1 MKHADTCPGIRSE
14 QAMDYYRRFN
24 FLFATPAF
32 DTDDLEGMRFNQIV
46 EEIER
51 SGFEVVKARRIE
63 DAEVAVKTDA
73 AIGCMMV
80 DWGKKGFEGKTA
92 ALINL
97 MRRRGLDF
105 PIILLIRNKRFED
118 LPVEVLDFI
127 DGYVFISEE
136 TPPFIAKSLISRL
149 KQYAGTLKTPFFG
162 ALVDYAEE
170 GNQLWTCPGH
180 NGGVFYSRSPIGRV
194 FMEHLGEAVFRDD
207 LDNSVLDLGDLLTH
221 EGPALQAQKEAAQI
235 FGAEKTYF
243 VLNGTST
250 SNKVALAA
258 LVADGDLVLFDRNN
272 HKAAHH
278 GALMIGG
285 GIPVYVPTVR
295 NAWGLIGPMAWD
307 ALEEMALRECIR
319 THPLVK
325 DPDAWRKPRP
335 FRVAVVEQCTY
346 DGTIH
351 SAEMILQRIGHLC
364 DYILFDEA
372 WAGFMKFHP
381 LYAGRFAMGLSGLGP
396 EAPGIIATQST
407 HKQLASFSQASQIH
421 MKDRHIRGQKR
432 RVEHRRFNESFMQ
445 YASTSPFY
453 PLFASLDVGAQM
465 MKGRSGVVLWDD
477 TIRLGIEL
485 RKKIRAV
492 RREFE
497 EKEARPENRW
507 FFEPFVPDRVK
518 IPDVSRDGGVHDVAW
533 ETISTDELASNP
545 AHWQLAPDATWHG
558 FPGMAQGFAMTDPNK
573 LTLLTPGFERAT
585 GSYAEHGVPAPVVA
599 QYLREN
605 RIVAEKN
612 DLNSL
617 LFLLTPGVEASKA
630 GTLIS
635 GLIAFKKLHDGNALL
650 EEAIPEFYRRRPAR
664 YGGVR
669 LKDLCAEMHRFLRAA
684 DVSALQA
691 RQFSPAH
698 LPEIALSPHDATRCL
713 VRNDVDYLPIDA
725 ITGRIATTPFVVYP
739 PGIATIVPGERLT
752 ARAQPMIDYLKMFE
766 ASFNAFPGFEVEI
779 QGVYRETDAS
789 GRVRLHTYVVAE

>member
-1 MKHADTCPGIRSE
+1 
-14 QAMDYYRRFN
+14 MDYYRRFN
-24 FLFATPAF
+24 FLFAAPAF
-32 DTDDLEGMRFNQIV
+32 DADDLEGMRFNQIV
-46 EEIER
+46 AEIER

-149 KQYAGTLKTPFFG
+149 KQYAETLKTPFFG

-307 ALEEMALRECIR
+307 ALEEKALRECIR

-396 EAPGIIATQST
+396 EGPGIIATQST

-465 MKGRSGVVLWDD
+465 MKGRSGMVLWDD

-533 ETISTDELASNP
+533 ESVSTDELANNP

-558 FPGMAQGFAMTDPNK
+558 FARMAQGFAMTDPNK

-585 GSYAEHGVPAPVVA
+585 GGYAEHGVPAPVVA
-599 QYLREN
+599 EYLREN

-635 GLIAFKKLHDGNALL
+635 GLIAFKRLHDGNALL

-669 LKDLCAEMHRFLRAA
+669 LKDLCAEMHRFHRAA
-684 DVSALQA
+684 DVSTLQA

-725 ITGRIATTPFVVYP
+725 IAGRIATTPFVVYP

-752 ARAQPMIDYLKMFE
+752 ERAQPMIDYLKMFE

>member
-1 MKHADTCPGIRSE
+1 
-14 QAMDYYRRFN
+14 MDYFRRFT

-32 DTDDLEGMRFNQIV
+32 DAEDLEGARYNQIV
-46 EEIER
+46 AEIER
-51 SGFEVVKARRIE
+51 SGFEVVRARNLE
-63 DAEVAVKTDA
+63 DAEIAVQTDA

-80 DWGKKGFEGKTA
+80 DWGKKGLEGKTA

-105 PIILLIRNKRFED
+105 PILLLIRRKRLED
-118 LPVEVLDFI
+118 VPVEVLDFI
-127 DGYVFISEE
+127 DGYVFLSEE
-136 TPPFIAKSLISRL
+136 TPAFIAKNLISRL
-149 KQYAGTLKTPFFG
+149 KKYAETLKTPFFG
-162 ALVDYAEE
+162 ALVDYAQE

-221 EGPALQAQKEAAQI
+221 EGPALAAQKEAAKI

-250 SNKVALAA
+250 SNKVALSA
-258 LVADGDLVLFDRNN
+258 LVTDGDIVLFDRNN

-278 GALMIGG
+278 GALMISG
-285 GIPVYVPTVR
+285 GIPVYVPTRR
-295 NAWGLIGPMAWD
+295 NAHGLIGPMDFSAFD
-307 ALEEMALRECIR
+307 EEALRERIR

-325 DPDAWRKPRP
+325 DPEAWKKPRP

-351 SAEMILQRIGHLC
+351 NAEMILKKIGHLC
-364 DYILFDEA
+364 DYIMFDEA

-381 LYAGRFAMGLSGLGP
+381 LYAGRFAMGLKDLGP
-396 EAPGIIATQST
+396 DSPGIIATQST

-421 MKDRHIRGQKR
+421 MKDRHITGQKR

-445 YASTSPFY
+445 HASTSPFY

-465 MKGRSGVVLWDD
+465 MKGRSGEVLWDD

-492 RREFE
+492 KREFE
-497 EKEARPENRW
+497 EKEQRRERHW
-507 FFEPFVPDRVK
+507 FFEPFVPDRVQ
-518 IPDVSRDGGVHDVAW
+518 IPDAARPGGVHEVPW
-533 ETISTDELASNP
+533 ESVSTDLLATDPSFWELKPGAS
-545 AHWQLAPDATWHG
+545 WHG
-558 FPGMAQGFAMTDPNK
+558 FPDLEPGFAITDPNK
-573 LTLLTPGFERAT
+573 LTLLTPGFDPAT
-585 GSYAEHGVPAPVVA
+585 GGYAEQGIPAPVVA

-635 GLIAFKKLHDGNALL
+635 GLVAFKKLYDDNAPL
-650 EEAIPEFYRRRPAR
+650 EEAIPEFFRRRATR
-664 YGGVR
+664 YAGVR
-669 LKDLCAEMHRFLRAA
+669 LKDLCTQMHRFFREAN
-684 DVSALQA
+684 VSALQA
-691 RQFSPAH
+691 MQFRAEH
-698 LPEIALSPHDATRCL
+698 LPEIAMSPHDAARCL
-713 VRNDVDYLPIDA
+713 VRNDVDYLPIGD
-725 ITGRIATTPFVVYP
+725 IFGRVATTPFVVYP

-752 ARAQPMIDYLKMFE
+752 ERAKPMIDYLKMFE
-766 ASFNAFPGFEVEI
+766 ACFNTFPGFEVEI
-779 QGVYRETDAS
+779 QGVYRETDAA
-789 GRVRLHTYVVAE
+789 GRVTLHTYVVAQ

>member
-1 MKHADTCPGIRSE
+1 
-14 QAMDYYRRFN
+14 MDYFRRFT
-24 FLFATPAF
+24 FLFAMPTF
-32 DTDDLEGMRFNQIV
+32 DADDLEGIRLNQIV
-46 EEIER
+46 DEIER
-51 SGFEVVKARRIE
+51 SGFEVVKARKLE
-63 DAEVAVKTDA
+63 DAEIAVQTDA
-73 AIGCMMV
+73 AIGCMVV
-80 DWGKKGFEGKTA
+80 DWGKKGLEGKTA

-105 PIILLIRNKRFED
+105 PIILLIRRKRFED
-118 LPVEVLDFI
+118 VPVEVLDFI
-127 DGYVFISEE
+127 DGYVFLSEE
-136 TPPFIAKSLISRL
+136 TPPFIAKNLVSRL
-149 KQYAGTLKTPFFG
+149 KQYAETLKTPFFG

-207 LDNSVLDLGDLLTH
+207 IDNSVLDLGDLLTH

-250 SNKVALAA
+250 SNKVALSA
-258 LVADGDLVLFDRNN
+258 LVTDGDLVLFDRNN
-272 HKAAHH
+272 HKAALH
-278 GALMIGG
+278 GALMISGG
-285 GIPVYVPTVR
+285 VPIYVPTVR
-295 NAWGLIGPMAWD
+295 NPWGLIGPMNWEAF
-307 ALEEMALRECIR
+307 EEDSLRERIR
-319 THPLVK
+319 ANPLVT
-325 DPDAWRKPRP
+325 DPEAWRRPRP

-346 DGTIH
+346 DGTIY
-351 SAEMILQRIGHLC
+351 SAEMIIKRIGHLC

-381 LYAGRFAMGLSGLGP
+381 LYAGRFAMGLAELGP
-396 EAPGIIATQST
+396 DSPGIIATQST

-445 YASTSPFY
+445 HASTSPFY

-465 MKGRSGVVLWDD
+465 MKGRSGEVLWDD

-497 EKEARPENRW
+497 EKEPRPERRW
-507 FFEPFVPDRVK
+507 FFEPFVPERVE
-518 IPDVSRDGGVHDVAW
+518 IPDISREGAVHNVPW
-533 ETISTDELASNP
+533 ESVSTDQLATNP
-545 AHWQLAPDATWHG
+545 SYWQLGPDVTWHG
-558 FPGMAQGFAMTDPNK
+558 FPGMAAGFAMTDPNK
-573 LTLLTPGFERAT
+573 LTLLTPGFDRAS
-585 GSYAEHGVPAPVVA
+585 GGYAEHGIPAPVVA
-599 QYLREN
+599 QFLREN
-605 RIVAEKN
+605 RIVPEKN

-635 GLIAFKKLHDGNALL
+635 GLVAFKKLHDDNALL
-650 EEAIPEFYRRRPAR
+650 EEAIPEFARRRPAR
-664 YGGVR
+664 YAGVR
-669 LKDLCAEMHRFLRAA
+669 LRDLCAEMHRFFRQA

-691 RQFSPAH
+691 RQFSSEH
-698 LPEIALSPHDATRCL
+698 LPEIAISPHAAARCL
-713 VRNDVDYLPIDA
+713 VRNDVDYLPIDEIA
-725 ITGRIATTPFVVYP
+725 GRVATTPFVVYP

-752 ARAQPMIDYLKMFE
+752 ERAQPMIDYLKMFE
-766 ASFNAFPGFEVEI
+766 TCFNLFPGFDVEI
-779 QGVYRETDAS
+779 QGVYRKVDEN
-789 GRVRLHTYVVAE
+789 GRIRLYTYVVTE

>member
-1 MKHADTCPGIRSE
+1 
-14 QAMDYYRRFN
+14 MDYFRRFT
-24 FLFATPAF
+24 FLFAMPTF
-32 DTDDLEGMRFNQIV
+32 DADDLEGIRLNQIV
-46 EEIER
+46 DEIER
-51 SGFEVVKARRIE
+51 SGFEVVKARKME
-63 DAEVAVKTDA
+63 DAEIAVQTDA
-73 AIGCMMV
+73 AIGCMVV
-80 DWGKKGFEGKTA
+80 DWGKKGLEGKTA

-105 PIILLIRNKRFED
+105 PIILLIRRKRFED

-127 DGYVFISEE
+127 DGYVFLSEE
-136 TPPFIAKSLISRL
+136 TPPFIAKNLISRL
-149 KQYAGTLKTPFFG
+149 KQYAETLKTPFFG

-250 SNKVALAA
+250 SNKVALSA
-258 LVADGDLVLFDRNN
+258 LVTDGDLVLFDRNN
-272 HKAAHH
+272 HKAALH
-278 GALMIGG
+278 GALMISG

-295 NAWGLIGPMAWD
+295 NPWGLIGPMVWD
-307 ALEEMALRECIR
+307 DFDEEALRQRIR
-319 THPLVK
+319 VNPLVK
-325 DPDAWRKPRP
+325 DPEAWRRERP
-335 FRVAVVEQCTY
+335 FRVAVIEQCTY

-351 SAEMILQRIGHLC
+351 NAEMILQRIGHLC

-381 LYAGRFAMGLSGLGP
+381 LYAGRFAMGLSNLGP
-396 EAPGIIATQST
+396 DAPGIIATQST

-445 YASTSPFY
+445 HASTSPFY

-465 MKGRSGVVLWDD
+465 MKGRSGEVLWDD

-485 RKKIRAV
+485 RKKMRAV

-497 EKEARPENRW
+497 EKETRPERRW
-507 FFEPFVPDRVK
+507 FFEPFVPERVG
-518 IPDVSRDGGVHDVAW
+518 IPDASREGAVHSVAW
-533 ETISTDELASNP
+533 ESVSTDQLATNP
-545 AHWQLAPDATWHG
+545 AYWQLGPDTTWHG
-558 FPGMAQGFAMTDPNK
+558 FPGMAAGFAMTDPNK
-573 LTLLTPGFERAT
+573 LTVLTPGFDRAT
-585 GSYAEHGVPAPVVA
+585 GGYAEHGIPAPVVA
-599 QYLREN
+599 QFLREN
-605 RIVAEKN
+605 RIVPEKN

-635 GLIAFKKLHDGNALL
+635 GLVAFKKLHDDNALL
-650 EEAIPEFYRRRPAR
+650 EEAIPEFSRRRPAR
-664 YGGVR
+664 YAGIR
-669 LKDLCAEMHRFLRAA
+669 LRDLCADMHRFFRDA
-684 DVSALQA
+684 DVSTLQSK
-691 RQFSPAH
+691 QFASEH
-698 LPEIALSPHDATRCL
+698 LPEIAISPHAAARCL
-713 VRNDVDYLPIDA
+713 VRNDVEYLPIDEIA
-725 ITGRIATTPFVVYP
+725 GRIATTPFVVYP

-752 ARAQPMIDYLKMFE
+752 ERAQPMIDYLKMFE
-766 ASFNAFPGFEVEI
+766 TCFNTFPGFDVEI
-779 QGVYRETDAS
+779 QGVYRKVDAN
-789 GRVRLHTYVVAE
+789 GRIRLYTYVVSE

>member
-1 MKHADTCPGIRSE
+1 
-14 QAMDYYRRFN
+14 MDYFRRFN
-24 FLFATPAF
+24 FLFAAPSF
-32 DTDDLEGMRFNQIV
+32 DADDLEGMRFNQIV
-46 EEIER
+46 EEIQR

-63 DAEVAVKTDA
+63 DAEIAVKTDA

-80 DWGKKGFEGKTA
+80 DWGKKGLEGKTA

-97 MRRRGLDF
+97 MRRRSLDF

-136 TPPFIAKSLISRL
+136 TPPFIAKNLISRL
-149 KQYAGTLKTPFFG
+149 KQYAETLKTPFFG

-258 LVADGDLVLFDRNN
+258 LVSDGDLVLFDRNN

-278 GALMIGG
+278 GALMMSG
-285 GIPVYVPTVR
+285 GIPVYVPTER
-295 NAWGLIGPMAWD
+295 NPWGLIGPMVWD
-307 ALEEMALRECIR
+307 ALDEKALREWIR
-319 THPLVK
+319 SHPLVK
-325 DPDAWRKPRP
+325 DSEAWRKPRP
-335 FRVAVVEQCTY
+335 FRVAVIEQCTY
-346 DGTIH
+346 DGTIY
-351 SAEMILQRIGHLC
+351 SAEMILKCIGHLC
-364 DYILFDEA
+364 DYIIFDEA

-381 LYAGRFAMGLSGLGP
+381 LYAGRFAMGLSDLGS

-421 MKDRHIRGQKR
+421 VKDRHINGQDR
-432 RVEHRRFNESFMQ
+432 RIEHRRFNESFMQ
-445 YASTSPFY
+445 FASTSPFS

-497 EKEARPENRW
+497 DKEVRPENRW
-507 FFEPFVPDRVK
+507 FFEPFVPDRVM
-518 IPDVSRDGGVHDVAW
+518 IPDVSREGGVHAVAW

-545 AHWQLAPDATWHG
+545 AHWHLAPDRAWHG
-558 FPGMAQGFAMTDPNK
+558 FPRMEPGFAMTDPNK
-573 LTLLTPGFERAT
+573 LTLLTPGFDRAT
-585 GSYAEHGVPAPVVA
+585 GGYAEHGVPAPVVA

-605 RIVAEKN
+605 RVVAEKN

-635 GLIAFKKLHDGNALL
+635 GLIAFKKLHDENALL
-650 EEAIPEFYRRRPAR
+650 EEAIPEFYRRRPQR
-664 YGGVR
+664 YAGVR
-669 LKDLCAEMHRFLRAA
+669 LKDLCAEMHRFFRAA

-691 RQFSPAH
+691 RQFSPQH
-698 LPEIALSPHDATRCL
+698 LPEIALSPRDAARCL
-713 VRNDVDYLPIDA
+713 VRNDVEYLPIDS
-725 ITGRIATTPFVVYP
+725 IEGRIAATPFVVYP

-752 ARAQPMIDYLKMFE
+752 ERAQPMIDYLKVFE
-766 ASFNAFPGFEVEI
+766 ASFNTFPGFEVEI